1 MRHLFPLPAVF
12 IATLVSA
19 AGETA
24 MPVLTVDDAA
34 LRGRFQQE
42 MESWLG
48 TPGTPKGA
56 QLLPDW
62 EKARREGGPAA
73 PVAIAWPA
81 ATESAPKPA
90 PLTSPQIYERASR
103 ATVMVGHLYQCGKCD
118 KWHPSIAGGVVID
131 PSGIVVTNYHVMEAA
146 KAETFGAMTAAGEVF
161 PIVAVLAAS
170 KADDLAVV
178 RLKTDGKLLDAVPVA
193 RIDDPVGSEVRV
205 ISHPDGRFF
214 TYSEGIVARY
224 YFEAQAKAPR
234 LQITADYAKGSS
246 GCGVFNERGELTG
259 VVASTNSIYYTV
271 EEGEQKNLQMVVK
284 SCIPA
289 ASLRKLLAPADIKAS
304 RR

>member
-1 MRHLFPLPAVF
+1 MRPLLRLLPILLAAL
-12 IATLVSA
+12 AT
-19 AGETA
+19 AGAETA
-24 MPVLTVDDAA
+24 TPVLTVDDAA

-48 TPGTPKGA
+48 TPGTPKGSR
-56 QLLPDW
+56 LLPDW
-62 EKARREGGPAA
+62 EKARRESAAA
-73 PVAIAWPA
+73 PAVSLVAPS
-81 ATESAPKPA
+81 ESATV
-90 PLTSPQIYERASR
+90 LTSPQIYDRASR

-118 KWHPSIAGGVVID
+118 QWHPSIAGGVVID
-131 PSGIVVTNYHVMEAA
+131 PSGIVVTNYHVMEAD
-146 KAETFGAMTAAGEVF
+146 KAETFGAMTAAGEVY

-170 KADDLAVV
+170 KADDLAIV
-178 RLKTDGKLLDAVPVA
+178 RLKTGGQPLDAVPVA
-193 RIDDPVGSEVRV
+193 RVDDPVGSEVRV

-224 YFEAQAKAPR
+224 FFDSQAKAPR

-271 EEGEQKNLQMVVK
+271 EAGEQKNLQMVVK

-289 ASLRKLLAPADIKAS
+289 ASLRKLLAPAP
-304 RR
+304 